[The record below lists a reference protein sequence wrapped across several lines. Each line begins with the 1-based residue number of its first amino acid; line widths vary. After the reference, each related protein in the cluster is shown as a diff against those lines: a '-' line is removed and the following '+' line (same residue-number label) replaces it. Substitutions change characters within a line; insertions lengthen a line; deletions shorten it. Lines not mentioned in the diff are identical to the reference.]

1 MAGAH
6 YTPAV
11 AQPAR
16 SGPRPERPPLD
27 PRAVERAYRLERAR
41 RRARADRERDRRLA
55 AFRFLAVLLA
65 LTATSLLLL
74 VTAWREVERLFG
86 L

>member
-1 MAGAH
+1 M
-6 YTPAV
+6 

-16 SGPRPERPPLD
+16 TVPPREAPPVD

-41 RRARADRERDRRLA
+41 RRARDERERDRRLA
-55 AFRFLAVLLA
+55 AFRFFAVVLV
-65 LTATSLLLL
+65 LTAVAALLLL
-74 VTAWREVERLFG
+74 TAWREIERLFG